1 MYSFDERLKGLPA
14 VKEQVVQLY
23 QSLNQPHLAVPGR
36 KAGPA
41 TAFVLGLRGPSGFAV
56 FVYLYLADSGECA
69 VYVPS
74 NGTVP
79 SERYQSEES
88 EALGFVESM
97 GFIMDNLNFRA
108 RPGEEQETM
117 IKTLPVFQREPPP
130 PNGYVGTAP
139 GTTKPSTGTK
149 PGVVTLGKLFSAFC
163 LALAVGAQGCAHVSE
178 KDHEQSVI
186 HYDLAVQNLVKAPQ
200 VAMKE
205 CDESLALDPNNAD
218 AWHVRAMLL
227 HLSFARFDEALLAYQ
242 KALELKQPFS
252 DARVNLGN
260 LFIDMKR
267 YDDAIAQYDLALG
280 DVLYGAPALAHV
292 GMGSAYFKKGDAKN
306 AIDHLKAAITLTPK
320 LCIAHLQLGQIYE
333 SQENQPESCKYYG
346 RYRESCPERADAY
359 QREGLCQAKGG
370 QVELAQKSFDTCIEK
385 AQAASNDDQR
395 DLCKQLKEQFKQ

>member
-1 MYSFDERLKGLPA
+1 MFSFDERLKGLPA

-41 TAFVLGLRGPSGFAV
+41 TAFLLGLRGPSGFAV

-74 NGTVP
+74 SGTVP
-79 SERYQSEES
+79 SERYQAEES

-108 RPGEEQETM
+108 RPGEEQDSM
-117 IKTLPVFQREPPP
+117 IRTLPVFQREPPAP
-130 PNGYVGTAP
+130 TSYVGTAP
-139 GTTKPSTGTK
+139 GSTKPATGAK

-163 LALAVGAQGCAHVSE
+163 LALAASSCAHVSE
-178 KDHEQSVI
+178 KDRDQAVI
-186 HYDLAVQNLVKAPQ
+186 HYELAVQNLVKAPQ

-205 CDESLALDPNNAD
+205 ADEALKLDPGNAE
-218 AWHVRAMLL
+218 AWHVKAMLL
-227 HLSFARFDEALLAYQ
+227 HLSFARLEEAQAAFA

-252 DARVNLGN
+252 EARVNLGN
-260 LFIDMKR
+260 LYYDLKR
-267 YDDAIAQYDLALG
+267 YDDAIAQYDLALS

-292 GMGSAYFKKGDAKN
+292 GMGSAFFKKGDAKN
-306 AIDHLKAAITLTPK
+306 AIDHFKASVTLSPK
-320 LCIAHLQLGQIYE
+320 LCIGYLQLGQVYE
-333 SQENQPESCKYYG
+333 SQENLAESCKYFG
-346 RYRESCPERADAY
+346 RYREHCPERADAY
-359 QREGLCQAKGG
+359 QREGLCQAKSG
-370 QVELAQKSFDTCIEK
+370 QLELAQKSFDTCIEK
-385 AQAASNDDQR
+385 AQGNDDQR